1 MKTSHFPF
9 FALAVFLSGAS
20 VMTLELLGSRLITP
34 IIGATINVWTALISV
49 FLVGISV
56 GYAFGDKMADKNI
69 SRKTL
74 GLLFI
79 TAGLFV
85 SIVSPLNVVLNDYF
99 SETTIPFWVLSLLYT
114 TTLLF
119 FPAALLGSITVY
131 TLRIALRENSS
142 VGKTNGTL
150 YALSTL
156 GSLAGILGTGFYLVP
171 FFTVSNILFFLSC
184 VLILFG
190 SIALLHGWYVDKTID

>member
-1 MKTSHFPF
+1 MKTAHFSF
-9 FALAVFLSGAS
+9 FALAVFLSGGS
-20 VMTLELLGSRLITP
+20 VMALELLGLRLITP

-56 GYAFGDKMADKNI
+56 GYSFGDKMADKNI
-69 SRKTL
+69 SHKTL

-85 SIVSPLNVVLNDYF
+85 SIVSPLNIVLNDCF
-99 SETTIPFWVLSLLYT
+99 SETTLPFWILSLLYT
-114 TTLLF
+114 TLLLF
-119 FPAALLGSITVY
+119 FPAVLLGSITVY
-131 TLRIALRENSS
+131 TLQIALRENSS

-156 GSLAGILGTGFYLVP
+156 GSLTGILGTGFYLVP
-171 FFTVSNILFFLSC
+171 VFTVSNILFFLSC

-190 SIALLHGWYVDKTID
+190 LIALLYGWRVDKTIN